1 MSLSIILHYPS
12 CVNVSITVLVM
23 LTTNAGHSA
32 GQRLCPGARVDKPT
46 LFGLCRGRDGEEIG
60 AEVWAMP
67 ATSLTL
73 GGPGLC
79 LDPFYLLLPC
89 SPWKQEC
96 CGVSLL
102 GLSIIHHHEWDT
114 FMVFVPDA
122 VTKIVQGLGLFWSF
136 FFLFPCFPCHLSSF
150 HWYGEA
156 ALASSEI
163 TNSPT

>member
-1 MSLSIILHYPS
+1 
-12 CVNVSITVLVM
+12 
-23 LTTNAGHSA
+23 
-32 GQRLCPGARVDKPT
+32 
-46 LFGLCRGRDGEEIG
+46 
-60 AEVWAMP
+60 MP

-136 FFLFPCFPCHLSSF
+136 FFPVPLFSMPPVQFSLVRGGCIGQF
-150 HWYGEA
+150 
-156 ALASSEI
+156 
-163 TNSPT
+163 